1 MRNQIGFKQFNP
13 NKPSKYGMLLKSVNA
28 VNYCY
33 TFIAAPYCGK
43 PSRNPTSLFVTGT
56 KNIVK
61 YLITKL

>member
-13 NKPSKYGMLLKSVNA
+13 NKPAKYGMFLKSINA
-28 VNYCY
+28 VHYSY

-43 PSRNPTSLFVTGT
+43 PSGNSTSFYVTGT
-56 KNIVK
+56 ENIVK